1 MSSGVAA
8 KATDSSPITD
18 TSPQPLLAPSAAV
31 DPANQPIPGVRGSHG
46 RNGGVA
52 PSLLIYMAS
61 CVVSVTATTPRI
73 VMATI
78 VELPAGS
85 YPPG

>member
-1 MSSGVAA
+1 MVLDGSERMPENVAL
-8 KATDSSPITD
+8 IENRGRRLY
-18 TSPQPLLAPSAAV
+18 LLLLEGLTAAPAAW
-31 DPANQPIPGVRGSHG
+31 
-46 RNGGVA
+46 A

-78 VELPAGS
+78 MELPAGS